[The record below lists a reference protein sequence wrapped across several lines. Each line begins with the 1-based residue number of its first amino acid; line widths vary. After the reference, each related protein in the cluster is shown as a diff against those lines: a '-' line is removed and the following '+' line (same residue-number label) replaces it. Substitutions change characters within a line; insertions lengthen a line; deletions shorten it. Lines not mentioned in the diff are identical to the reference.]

1 MRNLL
6 TIATLLFALT
16 LNAQNDVTKFLGIPV
31 DGSKAEMIQKLKA
44 KGFTSTS
51 YDREILEGEFNGRD
65 VTIYVQTNNNK
76 VWRIIVS
83 DASGISEQ
91 QIKIHFNNLCSQFEN
106 NSNYI
111 STSDFTIPESEDVAY
126 EMLVHKK
133 QYQAVF
139 FQRAKLDL
147 TDDYASALSL
157 SKIEDKASK
166 KVVWF
171 TIIEQLSKY
180 IIVFY
185 YENEYNRANGEDL

>member
-171 TIIEQLSKY
+171 TIMEQLSKY

>member
-1 MRNLL
+1 MKNLL

-31 DGSKAEMIQKLKA
+31 DGSKAEMIQKLKT

-111 STSDFTIPESEDVAY
+111 STSDFTIPESEDIAY

-157 SKIEDKASK
+157 SKVEDKASK

-171 TIIEQLSKY
+171 TIMEQLSKY